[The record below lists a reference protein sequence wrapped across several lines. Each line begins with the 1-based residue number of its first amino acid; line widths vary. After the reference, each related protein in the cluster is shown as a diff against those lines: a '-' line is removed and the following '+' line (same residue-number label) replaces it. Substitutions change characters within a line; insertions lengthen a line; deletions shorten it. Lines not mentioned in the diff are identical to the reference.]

1 MARYRF
7 DEYTLDAAALLLARG
22 DSVVDVP
29 RRVFD
34 CLALLLAERQRAV
47 GRDELIRR
55 LWGRD
60 NVSDNQ
66 LAQTVAAARRLIDDD
81 GVSQRRIRTV
91 PGFGYHW
98 IGPVDQLADA
108 AIPDSVVVPPLA
120 SITDSSIDAEIA
132 APPSQRRRLPAPTPA
147 GWLLLG
153 VATLLVTFA
162 LQRLA
167 LAPPPSQAASEAA
180 PIQVA
185 DPLHRIRAAIRSH
198 AFDSA
203 REWLAQL
210 PAPSADSAEAR
221 HLEIELDLA
230 SGRLKSAAARIAMQ
244 LAQPDLSAQPV
255 VHARLLLQR
264 VTLRR
269 RLGEPGWQQDAE
281 SAVQLLGADAPPREL
296 AHALFSRGVSH
307 ALAGREDA
315 AGQDFV
321 ASRARYLEA
330 GDVLGAA
337 DAAGNLARL
346 WVRAGRLAEALEQLQ
361 ASADTYARND
371 APGSLLNAL
380 TSIASIQ
387 ATMLRWPAALASSD
401 RARSVYPLIA
411 DASRRQNFLRVRA
424 LVLTGLGRLRE
435 AATLLVEA
443 EEEGRRGDLTAEN
456 RAMVGTF
463 AAQWALAAGD
473 FQRAQ
478 REAQQAFT
486 AHAERLTSGAAGM
499 RLDARDQALLLFVQ
513 ARQQALA
520 EDSSPL
526 EPEAAALGILEM
538 PQTNYARIARG
549 RWLFQQGQWDAAEQ
563 SLQEALAEAVDL
575 NRLARILTASEAL
588 VDLLLARG
596 RPVAARTVVRQ
607 LLAFDPAM
615 LQDDYETAL
624 LRLRVALALNHATE
638 IAVSG
643 QLALTLSGER
653 IWPRPL
659 IAAAWHH
666 TLDRLAG
673 RAQPLERDHAPRT
686 SP

>member
-7 DEYTLDAAALLLARG
+7 DDYTLDAASLLLARG
-22 DSVVDVP
+22 GSVLEVP

-81 GVSQRRIRTV
+81 GVTQRRIRTV

-98 IGPVDQLADA
+98 IGPVDEMLDGPTVVTPKVLPETSTTTTPVHAETAQLS
-108 AIPDSVVVPPLA
+108 P
-120 SITDSSIDAEIA
+120 
-132 APPSQRRRLPAPTPA
+132 RRRLPAPTPG

-153 VATLLVTFA
+153 VATLLVTYA
-162 LQRLA
+162 LQRVA
-167 LAPPPSQAASEAA
+167 LAPPRSPDFSVAA
-180 PIQVA
+180 PSGSA

-210 PAPSADSAEAR
+210 PVPIADSAEAR

-244 LAQPDLSAQPV
+244 LAQPDLGAQPV

-264 VTLRR
+264 VSLRR

-281 SAVQLLGADAPPREL
+281 TAVQLLGEHAPPREQ
-296 AHALFSRGVSH
+296 AHALFSRGVSL

-315 AGQDFV
+315 AQQDFV

-330 GDVLGAA
+330 GDALGAA

-361 ASADTYARND
+361 ATADIYARHD

-424 LVLTGLGRLRE
+424 LVLTGMGRLRE

-443 EEEGRRGDLTAEN
+443 EEEGRRGDLSAEN
-456 RAMVGTF
+456 RAMAGTF

-473 FQRAQ
+473 ATRAQ
-478 REAQQAFT
+478 QQALQAFG
-486 AHAERLTSGAAGM
+486 AHAERLASGAAGM
-499 RLDARDQALLLFVQ
+499 RLDARDQALLLFLQ
-513 ARQQALA
+513 ARQQALVLGNPSIVP
-520 EDSSPL
+520 D
-526 EPEAAALGILEM
+526 AAAQAILEQ
-538 PQTNYARIARG
+538 PQSNYARIARG
-549 RWLFQQGQWDAAEQ
+549 RWLFQQGQADAAEAC
-563 SLQEALAEAVDL
+563 LREALAEAVDL

-588 VDLLLARG
+588 VDLLLHRG
-596 RPVAARTVVRQ
+596 QTEAARSVVQR

-615 LQDDYETAL
+615 LQDDYDTAI
-624 LRLRVALALNHATE
+624 LRLRVALATGDATE

-643 QLALTLSGER
+643 QLALSLAGER
-653 IWPRPL
+653 VWPRPL
-659 IAAAWHH
+659 IAQAWRSMREGL
-666 TLDRLAG
+666 TVLEP
-673 RAQPLERDHAPRT
+673 PLQRQRTPR
-686 SP
+686 PGP